1 MAKLSVSC
9 VYANFPY
16 LRIFCLRILFVQT
29 SQESVYNCL
38 VIILWKCEYCLT
50 WALNNSVLFGSNSL
64 KMSVLM
70 EALEICAVLL
80 AINFLKILVLFD
92 MNSAKACSIACQ

>member
-1 MAKLSVSC
+1 MS
-9 VYANFPY
+9 
-16 LRIFCLRILFVQT
+16 IQT

-70 EALEICAVLL
+70 EALEMCAVLL

-92 MNSAKACSIACQ
+92 MNSGKACSIACQ

>member
-1 MAKLSVSC
+1 
-9 VYANFPY
+9 
-16 LRIFCLRILFVQT
+16 
-29 SQESVYNCL
+29 
-38 VIILWKCEYCLT
+38 
-50 WALNNSVLFGSNSL
+50 
-64 KMSVLM
+64 MSVLM